1 MSEDQRSETKQEL
14 KINCECG
21 SIVLKKNLSSH
32 SKTKK
37 HLAVVGSV
45 PPLPSRESRAF
56 SKAQKTTVADVDEL
70 EQEDEEDDEYD
81 EDGHDGDDADDEFE
95 EEVLGMLEGLA
106 EHIIAISNKLDA
118 CFERIEETRLKV
130 NLCLGEVRELSLKS
144 TPQQAPLPNA

>member
-1 MSEDQRSETKQEL
+1 MSAIDETHGVRLKEQEL

-37 HLAVVGSV
+37 HMAVVGNI
-45 PPLPSRESRAF
+45 PPLPSRESRVF
-56 SKAQKTTVADVDEL
+56 SKAQKTTVADV
-70 EQEDEEDDEYD
+70 EDEEDDEYD
-81 EDGHDGDDADDEFE
+81 DADDGDDGDDEFE

-118 CFERIEETRLKV
+118 CFERIEETRSKV
-130 NLCLGEVRELSLKS
+130 NLSLGEVRELSLKS
-144 TPQQAPLPNA
+144 TQPLPSV